1 MCDLWLRRRPPLEFY
16 TYFREEIMTIQT
28 YIMILLNHRVL
39 VPQSWIDSIQISL
52 DFETLTLSQYPSIT
66 GVPSLVS
73 ALMLNVM
80 RLLQNSISTEQGQV
94 FLQNGAQQVNMF
106 WCEEG

>member
-1 MCDLWLRRRPPLEFY
+1 
-16 TYFREEIMTIQT
+16 MTIQT

-39 VPQSWIDSIQISL
+39 VPQSWIDSIQSSL

-73 ALMLNVM
+73 AIDVERYAAFTELNY
-80 RLLQNSISTEQGQV
+80 LLQQGQV
-94 FLQNGAQQVNMF
+94 VLTRHGAQQLNMF
-106 WCEEG
+106 WC